1 MDNGETMSDKIFATI
16 CYGRGLPTS
25 NTYNP
30 KFKGGTLKIPV
41 YKKRNYYVAYENE
54 FKCYTSPC
62 EGLLD
67 MHRIE
72 SSDKIPLII
81 KKSKDSN
88 GKKSSCDEFRLVD
101 IPYHL
106 WNPNKI
112 FMG

>member
-1 MDNGETMSDKIFATI
+1 MSDQMYATI

-25 NTYNP
+25 KTYSA
-30 KFKGGTLKIPV
+30 KFRGGVLKIPV

-54 FKCYTSPC
+54 FECYTSPC

-88 GKKSSCDEFRLVD
+88 EFRLVD

-106 WNPNKI
+106 WNPNKV
-112 FMG
+112 FMGS

>member
-1 MDNGETMSDKIFATI
+1 MANKKSEYATI

-30 KFKGGTLKIPV
+30 YFRRSILKIPI
-41 YKKRNYYVAYENE
+41 YKKKNYYVTYENE
-54 FKCYTSPC
+54 FKYYTSPC

-88 GKKSSCDEFRLVD
+88 EFRLVD
-101 IPYHL
+101 IPYRS
-106 WNPNKI
+106 WNKYVIDN
-112 FMG
+112 

>member
-1 MDNGETMSDKIFATI
+1 MTDPIYATI

-25 NTYNP
+25 NTYSSN
-30 KFKGGTLKIPV
+30 FRGGVLKIPV

-81 KKSKDSN
+81 KKSKDN
-88 GKKSSCDEFRLVD
+88 NEFRLVD
-101 IPYHL
+101 IPYHS
-106 WNPNKI
+106 WNPNAC
-112 FMG
+112 